1 MTQSGENI
9 LAVAISKD
17 GYIKNIEIGTI
28 LETID
33 NFKFGYTVEELK
45 LVEHR
50 ENPLMEL
57 TIVFGNDTTY
67 TKILDLKSI
76 SWWNEEDADK
86 AKDFYLKNLE
96 IAEEEFLKKEEQE
109 KQEQEAEEQEQRN
122 KLKPQ

>member
-1 MTQSGENI
+1 MAQSGENI

-33 NFKFGYTVEELK
+33 NFNFGYTVEKLS

-57 TIVFGNDTTY
+57 TILFGNDTTY

-76 SWWNEEDADK
+76 SWWNEEDSEK
-86 AKDFYLKNLE
+86 AKEFYLRNLE
-96 IAEEEFLKKEEQE
+96 IAEEEFLKKEEEEQK
-109 KQEQEAEEQEQRN
+109 KQEQVEQEQRN
-122 KLKPQ
+122 RLKPQ

>member
-1 MTQSGENI
+1 MAQSGENI

-33 NFKFGYTVEELK
+33 NFNFGYTVEKLS

-57 TIVFGNDTTY
+57 TILFGNDTTY

-76 SWWNEEDADK
+76 SWWNEEDPEK
-86 AKDFYLKNLE
+86 AKEFYLRNLE
-96 IAEEEFLKKEEQE
+96 IAEEEFLKKEEEEQK
-109 KQEQEAEEQEQRN
+109 KQEQVEQEQRN
-122 KLKPQ
+122 RLKPQ